1 MVNNPIKDRETK
13 SCQQSTHEMF
23 ACFCNKICLRLL
35 HDTWSEERS
44 NTLTFCLSL
53 GVPNTKQRAMSVV
66 PSLFQNKRINSP
78 TEHNN
83 HHKTIVHK
91 IVQLFVTL
99 QIL

>member
-1 MVNNPIKDRETK
+1 MPEMVNNLTEKQNLVNKVI
-13 SCQQSTHEMF
+13 F
-23 ACFCNKICLRLL
+23 ACFCNKICLRFL
-35 HDTWSEERS
+35 HDTWTEERS

-66 PSLFQNKRINSP
+66 PSLFQNNRINSP
-78 TEHNN
+78 TEQNN
-83 HHKTIVHK
+83 HKTNVHK